1 MSMTLT
7 AFLAENADQIENEK
21 YVVSPR
27 FRGEDGQ
34 PIPWEIRCIS
44 SAEDEALRKSCTKRV
59 PVPGKKNQ
67 FTMETDF
74 NQYLGKLAAGCTV
87 YPNLNDT
94 VLQDSYRVMGADN
107 LLKAML
113 SAGEFAAFVEKLQQ
127 ICGFDSSLQDQVDEA
142 KN

>member
-44 SAEDEALRKSCTKRV
+44 SAEDEALRKS
-59 PVPGKKNQ
+59 
-67 FTMETDF
+67 
-74 NQYLGKLAAGCTV
+74 
-87 YPNLNDT
+87 
-94 VLQDSYRVMGADN
+94 
-107 LLKAML
+107 
-113 SAGEFAAFVEKLQQ
+113 
-127 ICGFDSSLQDQVDEA
+127 
-142 KN
+142 

>member
-34 PIPWEIRCIS
+34 PIPW
-44 SAEDEALRKSCTKRV
+44 
-59 PVPGKKNQ
+59 
-67 FTMETDF
+67 DF
-74 NQYLGKLAAGCTV
+74 NQYLGKLAAACTV